1 MIFIPYRYFDNVCI
15 NFDQLENTRS
25 KFLFKTLNNNFIE
38 KYVKNEQEVITIAT
52 VDSDRP
58 HAGEV
63 LLVEVVGDG
72 FCSPDGVN
80 LDNQALCKKG
90 TKI

>member
-1 MIFIPYRYFDNVCI
+1 MNFYPLQLLDNVCI

-25 KFLFKTLNNNFIE
+25 KFLFKTLKNNFIE
-38 KYVKNEQEVITIAT
+38 IYVKNDHEVITIAT
-52 VDSDRP
+52 VESDRS

-80 LDNQALCKKG
+80 LDNQASL
-90 TKI
+90 

>member
-1 MIFIPYRYFDNVCI
+1 MNFYPLQLLDNVCI

-25 KFLFKTLNNNFIE
+25 KFLFKTLKNNFIE
-38 KYVKNEQEVITIAT
+38 KYVKNEHEVITIAT
-52 VDSDRP
+52 VESDRP

>member
-1 MIFIPYRYFDNVCI
+1 M
-15 NFDQLENTRS
+15 L
-25 KFLFKTLNNNFIE
+25 
-38 KYVKNEQEVITIAT
+38 KNEHEVITIAT
-52 VDSDRP
+52 VESDRP
-58 HAGEV
+58 HAGIV

-72 FCSPDGVN
+72 FCPPDGVN

>member
-1 MIFIPYRYFDNVCI
+1 M
-15 NFDQLENTRS
+15 L
-25 KFLFKTLNNNFIE
+25 
-38 KYVKNEQEVITIAT
+38 KNEHEVITIAT
-52 VDSDRP
+52 VESDRP

>member
-1 MIFIPYRYFDNVCI
+1 MHKFWP
-15 NFDQLENTRS
+15 TREH
-25 KFLFKTLNNNFIE
+25 KKQILFKTLNNNFIE
-38 KYVKNEQEVITIAT
+38 KYGKNEHEVITIAN
-52 VDSDRP
+52 VESDRP

-72 FCSPDGVN
+72 FCSPGGVN